1 MKAVFE
7 TGGKQYYVSVGDE
20 IYVEKLNAKDGTT
33 IEFTNVLSIGDKIG
47 TPYVKGAKVTCEVVK
62 TGRAKK
68 LYVYKFKAKK
78 NYRRKQGHRQP
89 YTKLVVKEIA

>member
-47 TPYVKGAKVTCEVVK
+47 TPYVKDAKVTCEVVK

>member
-20 IYVEKLNAKDGTT
+20 IYVVKLNAKDGTT